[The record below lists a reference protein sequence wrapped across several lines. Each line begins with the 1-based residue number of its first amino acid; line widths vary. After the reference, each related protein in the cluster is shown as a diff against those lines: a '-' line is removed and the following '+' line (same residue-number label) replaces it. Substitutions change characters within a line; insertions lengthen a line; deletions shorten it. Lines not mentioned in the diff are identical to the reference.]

1 MRRKS
6 GQETDELSFEEKR
19 LWTCM
24 RQIKRNEAR
33 ILKVEALMEAKLKR
47 DRDSNMNNY
56 YREILSYKRQI
67 EYNENILRKLFG
79 LK

>member
-6 GQETDELSFEEKR
+6 GQATDELSFEEKR
-19 LWTCM
+19 LWICM
-24 RQIKRNEAR
+24 RQIKRNEAK
-33 ILKVEALMEAKLKR
+33 ILKVEALMEEKLKR
-47 DRDSNMNNY
+47 NRDSNMNNY